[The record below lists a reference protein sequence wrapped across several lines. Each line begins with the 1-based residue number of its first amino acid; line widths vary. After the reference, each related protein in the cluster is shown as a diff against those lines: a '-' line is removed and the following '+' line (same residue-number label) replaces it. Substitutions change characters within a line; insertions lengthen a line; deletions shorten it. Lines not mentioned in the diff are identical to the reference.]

1 MERRTLDIMLTNKEG
16 IEGEVLCVV
25 EEEVLEQ
32 LMETSRER
40 DKLAKRS
47 EKLNMK
53 KSQTMRYARK
63 LINQFGNSRQM
74 KYDERTHAIGIY
86 EGETIYLGSK
96 ERLQSDPTV
105 APIEGDIVRGKLTKS
120 EKRLYQDSL
129 TGYANLTKQIDEYI
143 ADLTNSEMKLIQ
155 FQQSVLKDREYN
167 VKIDYLTVSLVDG
180 KIYLCKKE
188 EQDEEETSA
197 EEINVETEQVG
208 VEDGRN

>member
-1 MERRTLDIMLTNKEG
+1 MERKTLDIMLTNKED
-16 IEGEVLCVV
+16 IEGELLCLVDD
-25 EEEVLEQ
+25 EVLDK
-32 LMETSRER
+32 LLETSRER

-47 EKLNMK
+47 EKLNVK
-53 KSQTMRYARK
+53 KAQTTRYARK

-120 EKRLYQDSL
+120 EKRLYQNSL
-129 TGYANLTKQIDEYI
+129 TGYANLTKNIDEYI

-155 FQQSVLKDREYN
+155 FQQSVLKERECN
-167 VKIDYLTVSLVDG
+167 IKTDYLTVSLVDG
-180 KIYLCKKE
+180 KVYLCKKE
-188 EQDEEETSA
+188 THEVEEV
-197 EEINVETEQVG
+197 IRETEQVG